1 MKNGEGRSAAVSDD
15 FDIAWDFITTRVA
28 ALVERISTT

>member
-1 MKNGEGRSAAVSDD
+1 MEGCCAAASDD

-28 ALVERISTT
+28 ALVERIAAK